1 MCPQPVDVEWET
13 LSLQRV
19 RQLEAALE
27 AWGKGVRLPGSN
39 ALTQHHSWLYR
50 FFEPYEPE
58 VEAT

>member
-1 MCPQPVDVEWET
+1 VDVEWET

-27 AWGKGVRLPGSN
+27 ARGKGVRLPGSN

-50 FFEPYEPE
+50 FFEPYELE